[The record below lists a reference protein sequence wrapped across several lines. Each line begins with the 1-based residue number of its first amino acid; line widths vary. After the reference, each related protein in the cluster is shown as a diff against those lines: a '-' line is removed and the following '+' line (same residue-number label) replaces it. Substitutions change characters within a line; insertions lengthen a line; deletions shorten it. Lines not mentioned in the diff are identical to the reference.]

1 MKNSTTLLYF
11 LVLCFALLRPVKA
24 SAQDPVVQEAVY
36 SDVSIPLRDMKPVKD
51 YFWEKWGREIEREI
65 PNQIMRFPD
74 ADPKW
79 IDGVRQNAYP
89 TNPSKEMLVD
99 PIVNFD
105 GLNNN
110 NNTGGRV
117 TPPDPA
123 GDVGPNHFVQVVN
136 SMLQVF
142 NKTGGSLFG
151 PVTTATIWSDFTGPW
166 TGHND
171 GDAIVLYD
179 ETVDRW
185 IISQFAI
192 QCGTSGSYTQYE
204 MIAVSTSPDPTGSY
218 YRYAFQYDYM
228 PDYPKLGVWN
238 DGYYMAI
245 NRFNSN
251 SGNAYVGAAACVM
264 ERSKMLNGDP
274 TARMIYFKTETI
286 GGSGS
291 GTGNECWS
299 MLPSDCDGTLPVTG
313 TPNYFAYFSPYS
325 NTTELRIWAFHAD
338 WDNTANATFTF
349 QTVLPNTTYITLG
362 QVPQQGTTN
371 KLDALSDRLMFRN
384 QYRNFGSYET
394 FVTCHSVSSGG
405 AGGIRWYEYRRTG
418 GVLSLYQEGTYAPAD
433 GKYRWMGSIAM
444 NAMGDIGLAYSV
456 SSGTMFPSIYFTGRK
471 ASDPLNQ
478 LTIPEGIIQ
487 TGTVAM
493 VDATRWGD
501 YTSMNI
507 DPSDNQTFWTTQE
520 YIGTFGGWSPWATKI
535 SSFRFSNTPVIT
547 TLEASAIQLNS
558 ATLNGTVNPN
568 GLATEYHFD
577 WGTTASYGNLTTTIA
592 AGSGASAIAV
602 NAPISGLVTGTT
614 YHFRLVAE
622 NAEGTTYGFDM
633 TFTPGAAIVSTTS
646 LSAINSA
653 AATSGGIISSDGG
666 SAITA
671 RGVCW
676 STSPD
681 PLATG
686 NHTTDGT
693 GTGSFSSSIT
703 GLQAN
708 TEYYARAYATNAYG
722 TWYGYNTPFKT
733 LCEIIDSYPWAIGFE
748 NSGAMP
754 DCWTQERV
762 LSSRLDW
769 VFTTGSGNSHPVA
782 AHTGTYNA
790 CFKDVGTAD
799 TKTKLISP
807 RLNLV
812 SLASPVLKFW
822 HTQAIW
828 SADQDKLT
836 VYYKSSVNGAWTELA
851 AFTSNITAWT
861 EETINLPNGSNDY
874 YIAFEG
880 NAKYGYG
887 VCIDDVSITGTYIP
901 TWAGTSG
908 SDWSTAG
915 NWTNNE
921 VPATSGNIIIPSGGI
936 SNFPVITGATVQCAN
951 LNILAGA
958 NIHINPGGS
967 LTVAGTL
974 TNNAG
979 TAGIVLKSDATGTG
993 SLLHATAN
1001 VPGTIERYI
1010 TGSSDLN
1017 IQKYHLVSVP
1027 LATENASTSNL
1038 FLGSYL
1044 FDFSETANNWVAYGS
1059 ATGTSL
1065 DEAKGFM
1072 IYYPAAAT
1080 TYTLAGNLNSG
1091 NFSPLLTGI
1100 NSPGNTRGWNLVP
1113 NPYPSAID
1121 WDLVSSRTA
1130 VDDAIYIWPA
1140 AGPGNSS
1147 NYYSYVGGVSSPA
1160 TVMNGEI
1167 AVGQSFFVHANTAS
1181 PALIFSNASRLH
1193 GSKPF
1198 LKNDSIIPNV
1208 LYLEATTA
1216 GSNDYLAVR
1225 FAWPAT
1231 PGFDTGL
1238 DAYKLTGG
1246 ADAPQLSSVAVDGTR
1261 LSINSL
1267 PLNSANVY
1275 VPLNLTLNNSASV
1288 TIRASGMESFIND
1301 IPVYLEDRMLSRLIN
1316 LRHQPEYTFAHSPTN
1331 APDRFRLKFEGPYGV
1346 NLPTTQ
1352 PDNKV
1357 FVSDGFLIIDIPS
1370 MNGLTVNLTVTDALG
1385 RQFSSSKMLVNSPLR
1400 LPAPLA
1406 KGLYIVSCVSSKQ
1419 NFISKVVIE

>member
-36 SDVSIPLRDMKPVKD
+36 SDVSIPLRDMKP
-51 YFWEKWGREIEREI
+51 YITHSWEKWMTEAEREI
-65 PNQIMRFPD
+65 PNKFRPVSPVIV
-74 ADPKW
+74 ADKAVQTLYNQ
-79 IDGVRQNAYP
+79 G
-89 TNPSKEMLVD
+89 SKAVAATPLM
-99 PIVNFD
+99 NFE
-105 GLNNN
+105 GLNND
-110 NNTGGRV
+110 NNTGRR

-123 GDVGPNHFVQVVN
+123 GDVGPNHYVQAVN
-136 SMLQVF
+136 CMLQMYT
-142 NKTGGSLFG
+142 KTGTSVYG
-151 PVTTATIWSDFTGPW
+151 PYPTSTLWNGFNGNW

-179 ETVDRW
+179 ENADRW

-192 QCGTSGSYTQYE
+192 DCPGTPKTEYQLV
-204 MIAVSTSPDPTGSY
+204 AVSTSPDPTGSY
-218 YRYAFQYDYM
+218 YRYAFQFDYM
-228 PDYPKLGVWN
+228 PDYGKLGVWN

-245 NRFNSN
+245 NRFNTN
-251 SGNAYVGAAACVM
+251 ITGTPFIGAGACVM
-264 ERSKMLNGDP
+264 ERSKMLTGDP
-274 TARMIYFKTETI
+274 AAKMVYFKTEMLE
-286 GGSGS
+286 
-291 GTGNECWS
+291 GTGSQAGDNCYS
-299 MLPSDCDGTLPVTG
+299 MLPSDCDGTPAAAG
-313 TPNYFAYFSPYS
+313 TPNYFVFEDWYYPYR
-325 NTTELRIWAFHAD
+325 LIIWALHAD
-338 WDNTANATFTF
+338 WNTPVSSTFTY
-349 QTVLPNTTYITLG
+349 TTDLPVAAYTELG
-362 QVPQQGTTN
+362 SVAQPGAN
-371 KLDALSDRLMFRN
+371 IALDGLGDRLMFRN

-394 FVTCHSVSSGG
+394 FVTCRSVNAGSGI
-405 AGGIRWYEYRRTG
+405 AGIRWYEYRKTG
-418 GVLSLYQEGTYAPAD
+418 SAFSIYQQSTYAPGD
-433 GKYRWMGSIAM
+433 GLSRWMGSIAM
-444 NAMGDIGLAYSV
+444 NAAGDIGLAYSV
-456 SSGTMFPSIYFTGRK
+456 ASSSMYPSIRFTGRK
-471 ASDPLNQ
+471 AGDPLNQ
-478 LTIPEGIIQ
+478 LTITEGNIMA
-487 TGTVAM
+487 GSAAM
-493 VDATRWGD
+493 TDYTRWGD
-501 YTSMNI
+501 YTAMSI
-507 DPSDNQTFWTTQE
+507 DPSDNTTFWTTQE
-520 YIGTFGGWSPWATKI
+520 YVGTYGGWCPWATRVASFKI
-535 SSFRFSNTPVIT
+535 SSSPGTESLAATAIT
-547 TLEASAIQLNS
+547 STA
-558 ATLNGTVNPN
+558 ATLNATVNPN
-568 GLATEYHFD
+568 SLATSYHFE
-577 WGTTASYGNLTTTIA
+577 WGTNITYGNTTTLA
-592 AGSGASAIAV
+592 SAGSGGSAVSV
-602 NAPISGLVTGTT
+602 NAAISGLSTGTT
-614 YHFRLVAE
+614 YHFRITAT
-622 NAEGTTYGFDM
+622 NSEGTTTGNDL
-633 TFTPGAAIVSTTS
+633 TFTPGAAVVSTSSVSSVTS
-646 LSAINSA
+646 TSASA
-653 AATSGGIISSDGG
+653 GGNITTDGG
-666 SAITA
+666 VAVTT

-676 STSPD
+676 GFSSNPV
-681 PLATG
+681 AG
-686 NHTTDGT
+686 GSHTTDGT
-693 GTGSFSSSIT
+693 GTGTYTSQVT
-703 GLQAN
+703 GLLSN
-708 TEYYARAYATNAYG
+708 TVYHLRAYAINATGTYYG
-722 TWYGYNTPFKT
+722 DDFTFST
-733 LCEIIDSYPWAIGFE
+733 LCGAVTTFPWNEGFE
-748 NSGAMP
+748 NSGAIP
-754 DCWTQERV
+754 ACWSQQQEA
-762 LSSRLDW
+762 SSGINW
-769 VFTTGSGNSHPVA
+769 TFVAGNGASNPAAAYSGS
-782 AHTGTYNA
+782 YNA
-790 CFKDVGTAD
+790 LLKDATTAD
-799 TKTKLISP
+799 NKTMLITPPFDLTFIESP
-807 RLNLV
+807 T
-812 SLASPVLKFW
+812 LKFW
-822 HTQAIW
+822 HHQQLW
-828 SADQDKLT
+828 SPDQDQLI
-836 VYYKSSVNGAWTELA
+836 VYYKTSAAAAWTTLASYTSSVSTWTEQ
-851 AFTSNITAWT
+851 
-861 EETINLPNGSNDY
+861 TISLPNSSTEY

-901 TWAGTSG
+901 TWAGTAG
-908 SDWSTAG
+908 SDWNTAG

-979 TAGIVLKSDATGTG
+979 TAGIVVKSDATGTG

-1059 ATGTSL
+1059 ATGTNL